1 MKRFNP
7 YKKYL
12 LESEI
17 PYSKEERS
25 AFLESLKQFSSFK
38 NEIYRSKKLKE
49 ISKTIGALIENAE
62 VFTLSEIDDN
72 FDKISVNRDLK
83 EIKTDYKMFEKTCS
97 EMHVLQQRLEAVYE
111 NIGGKLSRYYD
122 L

>member
-111 NIGGKLSRYYD
+111 NIGNKLSRYYD